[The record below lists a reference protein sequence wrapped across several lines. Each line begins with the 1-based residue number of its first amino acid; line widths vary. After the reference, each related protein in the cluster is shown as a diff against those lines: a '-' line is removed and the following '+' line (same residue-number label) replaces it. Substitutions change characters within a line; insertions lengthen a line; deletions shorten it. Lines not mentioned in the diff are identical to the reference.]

1 MMTDPIA
8 DMLTRIR
15 NGNSAKHKTVEI
27 PASRMKKELA
37 QILLDEGYIKGYNVT
52 EDGKQGIITVELKY
66 GPNNEKVISGIKRI
80 SKPGLRI
87 YVKGNEIPRVL
98 GGLGIAI
105 ISTSKGIVA
114 DKEARKLG
122 VGGEVICYVLVTDQ
136 GGLNMSRIGLKPIEI
151 PAGVTITIS
160 DDNVVEVKGPKGT
173 ISEKI
178 DKSME
183 IKIEDGVLTVSRPS
197 DLKRFKALHGL
208 SRTLVMNM
216 VEGVTK
222 GYEKSLEIIGTGYRA
237 AKSGKKLTLNL
248 GYSHPI
254 EMEDPEGIEVEVPG
268 PNQIIVRGINKQQVG
283 NYAAVLRDFR
293 RPEPYKGKGVRYKG
307 EMVRRK
313 VGKTGK

>member
-1 MMTDPIA
+1 
-8 DMLTRIR
+8 
-15 NGNSAKHKTVEI
+15 
-27 PASRMKKELA
+27 
-37 QILLDEGYIKGYNVT
+37 
-52 EDGKQGIITVELKY
+52 
-66 GPNNEKVISGIKRI
+66 
-80 SKPGLRI
+80 
-87 YVKGNEIPRVL
+87 
-98 GGLGIAI
+98 
-105 ISTSKGIVA
+105 
-114 DKEARKLG
+114 
-122 VGGEVICYVLVTDQ
+122 
-136 GGLNMSRIGLKPIEI
+136 MSRIGLKPIEI

-313 VGKTGK
+313 AGKTGK